1 MTRWILG
8 LAAVLG
14 LAAQSASA
22 QVYYYGAPQA
32 VYVPGGVYA
41 PRVAVASPVVT
52 SAYYQQPVYT
62 PGYTQAYVAQQ
73 AYVAPQ
79 VYVAPRAYVAPSPV
93 VQMAYTEQV
102 VVPRGVVTAP
112 LPTGGMVRQTVRG
125 GPYNYT
131 QTTKTWGDGT
141 GAHYNRVR
149 VHTGLFGVT
158 TVRERNW

>member
-1 MTRWILG
+1 MARWILG
-8 LAAVLG
+8 LVAVLG
-14 LAAQSASA
+14 LAAQSACA

-32 VYVPGGVYA
+32 VYVPGSVYA
-41 PRVAVASPVVT
+41 PRVAVAAPVVT
-52 SAYYQQPVYT
+52 SAYFQPLYT
-62 PGYTQAYVAQQ
+62 APQYVAQQ

-102 VVPRGVVTAP
+102 IVPRGVVTAP

-149 VHTGLFGVT
+149 VHTGLFGAT